1 MEARLLVPDFPSK
14 MKSIRNAP
22 MRENPKSQTLKKTH
36 LSRFCHKKEIKPQPI
51 SLKRFSD
58 GRSDSPRNEHKI
70 TFYVLGWFF
79 AILLR

>member
-1 MEARLLVPDFPSK
+1 MEARLWEPDFPSK
-14 MKSIRNAP
+14 MKSVRNAP
-22 MRENPKSQTLKKTH
+22 IRENPEKPNFKKDTSFSFLSQ
-36 LSRFCHKKEIKPQPI
+36 KEIKPQPI